1 MQKANFA
8 ETVRKLANLDVDQ
21 LLQNLLSESVWIL
34 IKVLIALAIYFVG
47 RWIVRR
53 IIHLLDAVCE
63 RRRVDVSLRSFLR
76 NTVRVVFTLLL
87 VLIVVS
93 TLGVNVTSLIA
104 VFSAATLAIGMALS
118 GTAQN
123 FAGGVMI
130 LLMKPYRIGDYISA
144 QGQSGTVREIKLF
157 STVITT
163 VDNQTIYIPNNSIAT
178 AIIDN
183 YSTAD
188 VRRVDWTV
196 GISYGDDV
204 DTARRTILGMLA
216 ADPRVLREP
225 AEPVVWVSAL
235 ARQLGESHRARVD
248 EELRFLGRLFR
259 VQRAVLQGAASRG
272 NQLPLPADGR
282 ACEERITLTQR
293 YSYDYG
299 TERDS
304 GHFGAA
310 RTL

>member
-1 MQKANFA
+1 MNFLDGILFALFAEADKSAPLMVPDSRQKANFA

-130 LLMKPYRIGDYISA
+130 LLMKPYRVGDYISA

-163 VDNQTIYIPNNSIAT
+163 ADNQTIYIPNNSIAT

-183 YSTAD
+183 YSTSD
-188 VRRVDWTV
+188 TRRVDWTI

-204 DTARRTILGMLA
+204 DTARAAILAILA
-216 ADPRVLREP
+216 ADNRVLGDP
-225 AEPVVWVSAL
+225 APVVWVAAL
-235 ARQLGESHRARVD
+235 ADSSVNLSARAWVKNGD
-248 EELRFLGRLFR
+248 YWNVFFENNEKFYK
-259 VQRAVLQGAASRG
+259 
-272 NQLPLPADGR
+272 QLPEKGINFPFPQMDV
-282 ACEERITLTQR
+282 
-293 YSYDYG
+293 
-299 TERDS
+299 
-304 GHFGAA
+304 HVKNN
-310 RTL
+310 

>member
-1 MQKANFA
+1 MNFLDGILFALFAEADKSAPLMVPDSVQKANFA
-8 ETVRKLANLDVDQ
+8 ETVRKLANLDVDR

-93 TLGVNVTSLIA
+93 TLGVNVPSLIA

-144 QGQSGTVREIKLF
+144 QGQAGTVRDIKLF
-157 STVITT
+157 STVIATA
-163 VDNQTIYIPNNSIAT
+163 DNQTIYIPNNSIAT

-183 YSTAD
+183 YSTSET
-188 VRRVDWTV
+188 RRVDWTV

-204 DTARRTILGMLA
+204 DVARKAVLSMLA
-216 ADPRVLREP
+216 ADPRVLPDP
-225 AEPVVWVSAL
+225 APVVWVAAL
-235 ARQLGESHRARVD
+235 ADSSVNLSIRAWVKNAD
-248 EELRFLGRLFR
+248 YWNVFFEHNEQFYKELPKAGINFPFPQMD
-259 VQRAVLQGAASRG
+259 VH
-272 NQLPLPADGR
+272 
-282 ACEERITLTQR
+282 LTK
-293 YSYDYG
+293 
-299 TERDS
+299 E
-304 GHFGAA
+304 
-310 RTL
+310 